1 MPEARRREIVAV
13 AREHGLA
20 LVEDDVH
27 GLLPEQRPL
36 PLAAL
41 APERTYYLT
50 STSKTLAPGLRI
62 AYVKAPS
69 ARVPRLASSL
79 RATTWA
85 VAPLTAAIASAWIR
99 DGSADALLAA
109 RREEAR
115 ARQALARE
123 RLAGADFDAHPEAYY
138 LWLRLPEPWR
148 AEAFVAEARAR
159 GVVVT
164 PAEAFAVDR
173 DPVVHA
179 VRLCTGAART
189 REALARGLDV
199 VAELLATGGATG
211 TPSSDY
217 SSVLVVR
224 SSSGTGRTKA
234 ARTGA
239 GISDDAPRTD
249 FQTISFSSRSGARSG
264 TLEVHAQR
272 RLGARRVLGVRL
284 GRATRAP
291 RARGTARGRP
301 IGAKAA
307 NSGVAAASYW
317 LIGGR
322 PRISSI
328 VRSTDAVEYSVES
341 SAPRRVQR
349 ARDQQHRAVRVDV
362 VGAVLRVVLEHED
375 RRLRPE
381 PAVRDRL
388 HHAAEREVVLGDH
401 RARRARAR
409 AACPPC
415 GRRRGGRC

>member
-1 MPEARRREIVAV
+1 M
-13 AREHGLA
+13 
-20 LVEDDVH
+20 H

-69 ARVPRLASSL
+69 ARVPRLAASL

-99 DGSADALLAA
+99 DGTADALLAA

-115 ARQALARE
+115 ARQAVARE

-148 AEAFVAEARAR
+148 SERVRGRGAGARRRRSRRPRRSRSTATRWCTRCACAPERRARAR
-159 GVVVT
+159 
-164 PAEAFAVDR
+164 R
-173 DPVVHA
+173 W
-179 VRLCTGAART
+179 RAA
-189 REALARGLDV
+189 LDV
-199 VAELLATGGATG
+199 VAGAAGDRRRDRRRAIVSTL
-211 TPSSDY
+211 SSRLV
-217 SSVLVVR
+217 VLVP
-224 SSSGTGRTKA
+224 SATGRTKA

-249 FQTISFSSRSGARSG
+249 FQTTSFSSRSGARSG
-264 TLEVHAQR
+264 LARFMRSEACAP
-272 RLGARRVLGVRL
+272 GASSAFVSVRE
-284 GRATRAP
+284 TRGS
-291 RARGTARGRP
+291 RARYGAGSADA
-301 IGAKAA
+301 AKAA

-328 VRSTDAVEYSVES
+328 VRSTDAVEYIVES
-341 SAPRRVQR
+341 TAPRLRPR

-375 RRLRPE
+375 RGLGPE

-388 HHAAEREVVLGDH
+388 DHAAERVVVLGDH
-401 RARRARAR
+401 RDAGFVRR

-415 GRRRGGRC
+415 GRCRGGRC